1 MQPEA
6 LRLLIREKLQ
16 DGRLPRESAPR
27 VRGSPGH
34 GATCDA
40 CGEIITANQVMVELG
55 LYRGVELG
63 LYRGND
69 KSWCLH
75 ADCFMLWDTE
85 RGQL

>member
-1 MQPEA
+1 MQPEV

-27 VRGSPGH
+27 VRGSAGA

-40 CGEIITANQVMVELG
+40 CGEVITANQGMMEVG
-55 LYRGVELG
+55 LYT
-63 LYRGND
+63 GNK